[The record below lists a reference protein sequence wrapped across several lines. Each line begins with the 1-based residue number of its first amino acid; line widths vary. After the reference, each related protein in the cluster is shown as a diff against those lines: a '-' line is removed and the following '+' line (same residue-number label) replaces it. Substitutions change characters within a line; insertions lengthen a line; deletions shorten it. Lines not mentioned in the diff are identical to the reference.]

1 MTVSDFAAKNPTRSD
16 DSEVS
21 TKFWL
26 KGFVLSV
33 DVLLGSV
40 VVFFLL
46 ANLIKRKTR
55 SVETLRR
62 LDSNWDL
69 LLEKENVFLSLERS
83 FCPFSNFFFF
93 RREKRIRVELTEN
106 EKSDEKLFFATVN
119 ICPLWN
125 RLQPLSTSVYKPVKM
140 ADLYYPS
147 VLAAL
152 TWCVPFD
159 FILFL
164 RESKTSKTQSVHFL
178 SSCSQGFFSTK

>member
-1 MTVSDFAAKNPTRSD
+1 MFQALVTKVQKLSKIGKMTVSDFAAKNPTRSD

-62 LDSNWDL
+62 LDSN
-69 LLEKENVFLSLERS
+69 
-83 FCPFSNFFFF
+83 
-93 RREKRIRVELTEN
+93 
-106 EKSDEKLFFATVN
+106 
-119 ICPLWN
+119 
-125 RLQPLSTSVYKPVKM
+125 
-140 ADLYYPS
+140 
-147 VLAAL
+147 
-152 TWCVPFD
+152 
-159 FILFL
+159 
-164 RESKTSKTQSVHFL
+164 
-178 SSCSQGFFSTK
+178 